1 MSLRPEYADRI
12 ARLQTEMVRSGVDLV
27 AVSPGATMRYLLGFS
42 PLADERPCVLLISRS
57 DLRLVAPALN
67 AQQMMAHTGLDV
79 LAWSD
84 DQGPAEALQ
93 EAAAAL
99 GAGGAASDHAALEQD
114 APVRPGERDRLPV
127 VAFDNTMRADTLLP
141 LREALQPAHMILAS
155 EVVGPLRS
163 RKSPAEIEALQRA
176 AAMADAAMKAGIAAC
191 KPGVTEAQVAQ
202 AVEESFRAQG
212 AELVDFVIVA
222 SGPNGAFPHHHTGQ
236 RALQPGDAVIL
247 DIGATLAGYKS
258 DITRVVHL
266 GPPSDEFVQVYEAV
280 REAVR
285 RATEAVRPG
294 VQAREVDRAARG
306 YLEEAGYGEHF
317 VHRTGHGLGLEVH
330 EPPYITAESE
340 TVLEPGM
347 VFSIEPGV
355 YIPDRFGVRIEDI
368 VVVTEDGVRVLTG
381 ASRDLVIL

>member
-1 MSLRPEYADRI
+1 MSLHPEYAERI
-12 ARLQTEMVRSGVDLV
+12 ARLQAEMVRAGVDLV
-27 AVSPGATMRYLLGFS
+27 AISPGATMRYLLGFS
-42 PLADERPCVLLISRS
+42 PLADERPCALLVSPS

-67 AQQMMAHTGLDV
+67 AQQMVAHTGLDA
-79 LAWSD
+79 LSWSD
-84 DQGPAEALQ
+84 DQGPAEALRG
-93 EAAAAL
+93 AVAAL
-99 GAGGAASDHAALEQD
+99 GSGGL
-114 APVRPGERDRLPV
+114 

-141 LREALQPAHMILAS
+141 LREALQPARMILAS

-176 AAMADAAMKAGIAAC
+176 AAMVDTAMQAGIAAC
-191 KPGVTEAQVAQ
+191 KPGATEAQVAQ

-222 SGPNGAFPHHHTGQ
+222 SGPNSAFPHHHTGH
-236 RALQPGDAVIL
+236 RILQPGDAVIL
-247 DIGATLAGYKS
+247 DIGATLEGYKS
-258 DITRVVHL
+258 DITRMVHL
-266 GPPSDEFVQVYEAV
+266 GPPSDEFVEVYRAV
-280 REAVR
+280 QEAVR
-285 RATEAVRPG
+285 RATATVRPG

-306 YLEEAGYGEHF
+306 YLEEAGYGEYF

-330 EPPYITAESE
+330 ESPYISADSQ

-381 ASRDLVIL
+381 SVHELVVV